1 MANLQAVDSVISADE
16 LKALLDA
23 PKVEQQTELKRVNA
37 FLEQLTPV
45 ERVRWALM
53 YLPGNHALSSS
64 FGIQAAVMLH
74 MVSTEK
80 ADIPVLLTD
89 TGYLFNE
96 TYQFIDELTERLTLN
111 LKVYASPFSAAWQE
125 ARFGKLWEQD
135 IDGLDKYNQINKVEP
150 MQRALAEQDVSTW
163 FAGLRRSQSST
174 REDLPVLAIHGQRY
188 KILPIIDWSNKQV
201 HEYLTEFELP
211 YHPLWDQGY
220 VSVGDTHSSKPLELG
235 MSEEET
241 RFNGLKRECGLHFDI

>member
-37 FLEQLTPV
+37 FLERLTPV

-53 YLPGNHALSSS
+53 YLPDNHALSSS